1 MPTAAQNAVFAARSV
16 TSRSFKKSS
25 VRGARLTGMFI
36 ATPVVRVDRGRRGE
50 EWRFCF
56 GIRGLAVK
64 QITEGRQPQGGDGLV
79 TNTNEAKN
87 ANGHVRFGL
96 IDLILRGKTRN
107 AFGHSCDITRKALA
121 DGTMYTEG
129 HIAVPSLHSSQV
141 TPVQSAP
148 GGEIPLGEA
157 QEFPSSLD
165 TASKYQLLYFLE
177 WHAFQSPFLVL

>member
-1 MPTAAQNAVFAARSV
+1 MAILFWNQ
-16 TSRSFKKSS
+16 
-25 VRGARLTGMFI
+25 
-36 ATPVVRVDRGRRGE
+36 
-50 EWRFCF
+50 
-56 GIRGLAVK
+56 GLAVK

-107 AFGHSCDITRKALA
+107 AFGHSCDITRKGLA
-121 DGTMYTEG
+121 DGTKYTEG

-141 TPVQSAP
+141 TPVQSAL

-165 TASKYQLLYFLE
+165 TASKYQLLYVLE